1 MSDLVGSDTL
11 AKPICVDALRLHPCC
26 EVSAGYDENCD
37 RRW

>member
-1 MSDLVGSDTL
+1 MSDLVGSTTL
-11 AKPICVDALRLHPCC
+11 AKPICEDALRLHPYR